1 MAQSQNI
8 NEMGFCENCKMNVFP
23 TRPKFNIKI
32 FGFFAVV
39 LFILFSIIT
48 IISMSIF
55 SSIFLFIF
63 FMWGF
68 MVINPYVIY
77 YGLKEKEY
85 CPRCYQMVHEKN
97 IEYKPFGD
105 KIPEIFKALNVSKK
119 KGNKWFC
126 PYCGTVIQGNFCKSC
141 GRKFEIN
148 R

>member
-8 NEMGFCENCKMNVFP
+8 EDMGFCENCKMNVFP

-48 IISMSIF
+48 VISLSMF

-85 CPRCYQMVHEKN
+85 CPRCYQPVHEKN

-105 KIPEIFKALNVSKK
+105 KIPEIFKSIEASKK
-119 KGNKWFC
+119 RGKVYC
-126 PYCGTVIQGNFCKSC
+126 PYCGTSIQGNFCKSC